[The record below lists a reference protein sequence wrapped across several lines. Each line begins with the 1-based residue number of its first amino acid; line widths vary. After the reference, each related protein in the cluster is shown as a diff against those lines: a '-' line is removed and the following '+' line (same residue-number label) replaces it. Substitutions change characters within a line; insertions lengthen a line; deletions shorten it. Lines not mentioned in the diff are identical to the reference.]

1 MTGDFAQQLD
11 YLTFFRKI
19 LRFFVGELMKIRFF
33 IFIFIV
39 VSVFQTSCS
48 SLETN
53 ETPAN
58 PDWETV
64 EARYKSLEAENDFA
78 GIEAYSKELSAF
90 EWAKWQTNQI
100 KFMLASSLFKQNR
113 NAEALEI
120 FEELHQVQPFA
131 TRTHLMA
138 GTAALAEKKYEDSI
152 KWVLGVYTKLQPEE
166 KIPASKTVFF
176 AYLYSKRF
184 DTAAR
189 WYNALDDTKKANL
202 QPELDKWLGES
213 DENRR
218 NFNDALK
225 GTGAAPVEE
234 EQPKTIEE
242 IQKEAEDGMK
252 EAEEAEKQEN
262 PETVEEN
269 APVAAVFE
277 FDGSYVPNWK
287 KLCIVLSSNDKWTK
301 YNEVIKTYINWHLS
315 KYDKS
320 GIKPE
325 FLEYEDEK
333 GVDTAMQKA
342 KEIKCFA
349 VVGPFFAPEF
359 AENLIAKSTEYSIPV
374 ISYIPFVADAESLFF
389 NIMPTKDLEA
399 ENLVKYAVSE
409 RERKKFAIAYID
421 DFNGRVLRD
430 IYWKTIENFG
440 GEVTDI
446 INISPADNA
455 YMDDVEKVVGKQ
467 ENYDEAIRTFRW
479 RNKEK
484 FTNDTMMRRAV
495 ERFIKTIPGKCAF
508 DTLVVLTPPA
518 QTAML
523 LPSFPYLNVEFA
535 YYQKYLNRAVTVKKQ
550 ELRKEG
556 FDWDIQQILVLG
568 PSEIV
573 NSPKNVEQIGK
584 LIDGMV
590 VFAPTPDTSEKNE
603 KYTKLNAAF
612 KAANN
617 RALYFAETIAAEVAD
632 TVLSALAASQ
642 KSDMGNFVE
651 ALKSTQYSSV
661 LSGKPVKFDE
671 KQRMTGRS
679 EILIARNNE
688 PFMTPAAIEEELKRK
703 AEEKQKEG
711 NSNGSE
717 NDAPEN

>member
-1 MTGDFAQQLD
+1 
-11 YLTFFRKI
+11 
-19 LRFFVGELMKIRFF
+19 MKIRFF
-33 IFIFIV
+33 IFFLIV
-39 VSVFQTSCS
+39 VLLFQTSCS
-48 SLETN
+48 SIEAGG
-53 ETPAN
+53 TPVN
-58 PDWETV
+58 PEWDTV
-64 EARYKSLEAENDFA
+64 EARYKSLESEGNFAE
-78 GIEAYSKELSAF
+78 IEAYSKEISAF
-90 EWAKWQTNQI
+90 EWANWQKNHI
-100 KFMLASSLFKQNR
+100 KFMLASALFKQNR

-120 FEELHQVQPFA
+120 FEELRHVQPFA
-131 TRTHLMA
+131 NRTHLMA
-138 GTAALAEKKYEDSI
+138 GDASLAEKKYEDAI
-152 KWVLGVYTKLQPEE
+152 KWVLSVYLKLQKEE

-184 DTAAR
+184 DTAAK
-189 WYNALDDTKKANL
+189 WYKELDDAKKANL
-202 QPELDKWLGES
+202 QPELDNWLNASE
-213 DENRR
+213 ENRR
-218 NFNDALK
+218 NFNHAVN
-225 GTGAAPVEE
+225 GTTETPVEE
-234 EQPKTIEE
+234 EQPKSIEE
-242 IQKEAEDGMK
+242 IQKEAEEGANA
-252 EAEEAEKQEN
+252 AEEALKQED

-269 APVAAVFE
+269 VSAAAVFE
-277 FDGSYVPNWK
+277 FDKSYVPDWK
-287 KLCIVLSSNDKWTK
+287 KLCVALSSNDKWTK

-333 GVDTAMQKA
+333 GVEAAMKKA

-349 VVGPFFAPEF
+349 VAGPFFAPEF
-359 AENLIAKSTEYSIPV
+359 AESLIAKSAEYSIPV
-374 ISYIPFVADAESLFF
+374 ISYIPFVATTESLFF

-421 DFNGRVLRD
+421 DFNGRILRD
-430 IYWKTIENFG
+430 IYWKTIEELG

-467 ENYDEAIRTFRW
+467 DNYDEAIRTFRW

-603 KYTKLNAAF
+603 KYTKLNTAF
-612 KAANN
+612 KAGNN
-617 RALYFAETIAAEVAD
+617 RVLYFAETIAAEVAD
-632 TVLSALAASQ
+632 TVTTALAASQ
-642 KSDMGNFVE
+642 KSDIGNFVE
-651 ALKSTQYSSV
+651 TLKTTQYSSV
-661 LSGKPVKFDE
+661 LSGKPVRFDD
-671 KQRMTGRS
+671 KNRMTGRS

-703 AEEKQKEG
+703 AEEKLKEG
-711 NSNGSE
+711 NKNGSE

>member
-1 MTGDFAQQLD
+1 
-11 YLTFFRKI
+11 
-19 LRFFVGELMKIRFF
+19 MKIKFF

-48 SLETN
+48 SLETSD
-53 ETPAN
+53 TPAN
-58 PDWETV
+58 PEWETV
-64 EARYKSLEAENDFA
+64 EARYKSLESEGNFAEM
-78 GIEAYSKELSAF
+78 ETYSKELSAF
-90 EWAKWQTNQI
+90 EWANWQKNHI
-100 KFMLASSLFKQNR
+100 KFMLASALFKQNR

-120 FEELHQVQPFA
+120 FEELRQTQPFA
-131 TRTHLMA
+131 NRTHLMA
-138 GTAALAEKKYEDSI
+138 GSAALAEKKYEDSL
-152 KWVLGVYTKLQPEE
+152 KWVLSIYLKLTKEE

-184 DTAAR
+184 DTAAK
-189 WYNALDDTKKANL
+189 WYKELDDAKKANL
-202 QPELDKWLGES
+202 QPELDNWLNASE
-213 DENRR
+213 ENRR
-218 NFNDALK
+218 NFNHAVN
-225 GTGAAPVEE
+225 GTTETPVED
-234 EQPKTIEE
+234 EQPENIEE
-242 IQKEAEDGMK
+242 IQR
-252 EAEEAEKQEN
+252 EAEEGVKAAEEASKQEN

-269 APVAAVFE
+269 VSAAAVFE
-277 FDGSYVPNWK
+277 FDKSYVPDWK
-287 KLCIVLSSNDKWTK
+287 KLCVALSSNDKWAK

-333 GVDTAMQKA
+333 GAAEVMKKTS
-342 KEIKCFA
+342 EIKCFA
-349 VVGPFFAPEF
+349 VAGPFFAPEF
-359 AENLIAKSTEYSIPV
+359 AESLIAKSAEYSIPL
-374 ISYIPFVADAESLFF
+374 ISYIPFVPAAESLFF

-421 DFNGRVLRD
+421 DFNGRILRD
-430 IYWKTIENFG
+430 IYWKTIEELG

-467 ENYDEAIRTFRW
+467 DNYDEAIRTFRW

-535 YYQKYLNRAVTVKKQ
+535 YYQKYLNRAVAVKKQ
-550 ELRKEG
+550 EIRKEG

-573 NSPKNVEQIGK
+573 NSPKNVEQLGK

-612 KAANN
+612 KTGNN

-632 TVLSALAASQ
+632 TVTTALAASQ
-642 KSDMGNFVE
+642 KSDIGNFVE

-661 LSGKPVKFDE
+661 LSGKPVRFDD
-671 KQRMTGRS
+671 KNRMTGRS

-703 AEEKQKEG
+703 AEEKLKEG
-711 NSNGSE
+711 NKNGSE

>member
-1 MTGDFAQQLD
+1 
-11 YLTFFRKI
+11 
-19 LRFFVGELMKIRFF
+19 MKIKFF

-48 SLETN
+48 SLETSD
-53 ETPAN
+53 TPAN
-58 PDWETV
+58 PEWETV
-64 EARYKSLEAENDFA
+64 EARYKSLESEGNFAEM
-78 GIEAYSKELSAF
+78 ETYSKELSAF
-90 EWAKWQTNQI
+90 EWANWQKNHI
-100 KFMLASSLFKQNR
+100 KFMLASALFKQNR

-120 FEELHQVQPFA
+120 FEELRQTQPFA
-131 TRTHLMA
+131 NRTHLMA
-138 GTAALAEKKYEDSI
+138 GSAALAEKKYEDSL
-152 KWVLGVYTKLQPEE
+152 KWVLSIYLKLTKEE

-184 DTAAR
+184 DTAAK
-189 WYNALDDTKKANL
+189 WYKELDDAKKANL
-202 QPELDKWLGES
+202 QPELDNWLNASE
-213 DENRR
+213 ENRR
-218 NFNDALK
+218 NFNHAVN
-225 GTGAAPVEE
+225 GTTETPVEDE
-234 EQPKTIEE
+234 HPENIEE
-242 IQKEAEDGMK
+242 IQR
-252 EAEEAEKQEN
+252 EAEEGVKAAEEASKQEN

-269 APVAAVFE
+269 VSAAAVFE
-277 FDGSYVPNWK
+277 FDKSYVPDWK
-287 KLCIVLSSNDKWTK
+287 KLCVALSSNDKWAK

-333 GVDTAMQKA
+333 GADDVMKKA
-342 KEIKCFA
+342 SEIKCFA
-349 VVGPFFAPEF
+349 VAGPFFAPEF
-359 AENLIAKSTEYSIPV
+359 AESLIAKSAEYSIPL
-374 ISYIPFVADAESLFF
+374 ISYIPFVPAAESLFF

-421 DFNGRVLRD
+421 DFNGRILRD
-430 IYWKTIENFG
+430 IYWKTIEELG

-467 ENYDEAIRTFRW
+467 DNYDEAIRTFRW

-535 YYQKYLNRAVTVKKQ
+535 YYQKYLNRAVAVKKQ
-550 ELRKEG
+550 EIRKEG

-573 NSPKNVEQIGK
+573 NSPKNVEQLGK

-612 KAANN
+612 KTGNN

-632 TVLSALAASQ
+632 TVTTALAASQ
-642 KSDMGNFVE
+642 KSDIGNFVE

-661 LSGKPVKFDE
+661 LSGKPVRFDD
-671 KQRMTGRS
+671 KNRMTGRS

-703 AEEKQKEG
+703 AEEKLKEG
-711 NSNGSE
+711 NKNGSE

>member
-1 MTGDFAQQLD
+1 
-11 YLTFFRKI
+11 
-19 LRFFVGELMKIRFF
+19 MKIRFF
-33 IFIFIV
+33 IFVLIV

-48 SLETN
+48 SLESK

-64 EARYKSLEAENDFA
+64 EARYKSMEAEGNFA
-78 GIEAYSKELSAF
+78 GIEAYSAELEAF
-90 EWAKWQTNQI
+90 EWADWQKNHI
-100 KFMLASSLFKQNR
+100 KFMQASALFRQGR
-113 NAEALEI
+113 NAESLEI
-120 FEELHQVQPFA
+120 FEKISYAKPFVN
-131 TRTHLMA
+131 RTHLMA
-138 GTAALAEKKYEDSI
+138 GEAALAEKKYDDAL
-152 KWVLGVYTKLQPEE
+152 KWVLSVYTKLQPEE
-166 KIPASKTVFF
+166 KIPASKTVFL
-176 AYLYSKRF
+176 AYIYSKRF
-184 DTAAR
+184 DTAVK
-189 WYNALDDTKKANL
+189 WYNALDDEKKANL
-202 QPELDKWLGES
+202 QPELDNWLNES
-213 DENRR
+213 EENRR
-218 NFNDALK
+218 NFKYALQGAGDSLDA
-225 GTGAAPVEE
+225 E
-234 EQPKTIEE
+234 EQLENLEKIK
-242 IQKEAEDGMK
+242 KEAEEGEK
-252 EAEEAEKQEN
+252 AAEEAEKQEN
-262 PETVEEN
+262 PDAIVEEN

-277 FDGSYVPNWK
+277 FDGSYVPDWK
-287 KLCIVLSSNDKWTK
+287 KLCVALSSNDKWSK
-301 YNEVIKTYINWHLS
+301 YNETIKTYLGWHLA
-315 KYDKS
+315 KFDKN
-320 GIKPE
+320 GIEAE
-325 FLEYEDEK
+325 FLEYDSESSADDVMK
-333 GVDTAMQKA
+333 KA
-342 KEIKCFA
+342 KEMKCFA
-349 VVGPFFAPEF
+349 VIGPFFAPEF
-359 AENLIAKSTEYSIPV
+359 AESLIAKSSEYSVPV

-409 RERKKFAIAYID
+409 KERKKFAIAYID

-430 IYWKTIENFG
+430 IYWKTIEKLG

-446 INISPADNA
+446 IDISPADNA

-479 RNKEK
+479 RSKEK
-484 FTNDTMMRRAV
+484 FANNETMIRRAV

-556 FDWDIQQILVLG
+556 FDWEIQQILVLG

-573 NSPKNVEQIGK
+573 NSPKNVEQLGK
-584 LIDGMV
+584 LVDGMV

-603 KYTKLNAAF
+603 KYTKLNSAF

-617 RALYFAETIAAEVAD
+617 RSLYFAETIAAEVAD
-632 TVLSALAASQ
+632 IVLSALNASQ

-651 ALKSTQYSSV
+651 TLKSTQYTSV
-661 LSGKPVKFDE
+661 LSGKAVKFDE

-679 EILIARNNE
+679 EILIGRNKE
-688 PFMTPAAIEEELKRK
+688 PFMTPEAIEEELKLK
-703 AEEKQKEG
+703 AEEKLKEG
-711 NSNGSE
+711 NKNGSE